1 MSLPAMNQPVDVRE
15 AEERLRNLRAIHARI
30 DYQKTHTDYFDLWRA
45 GDGRAFQYDKQ
56 LRQVVISYLVFPRPG
71 RWPGHGASVAQG
83 RRTRPYRIQ
92 KLRTSDGPQSNRRL
106 ADKVAERMEQM
117 LAFGG
122 LRITKILGWGGQGI
136 ACAVEGEKANGEPI
150 KLVCKASLGSK
161 GIHEEKLNHILMAGA
176 KHVVQRV
183 VLADRPEEKETAH
196 GQSRE
201 TMDLDETLFFI
212 EFMRRGDLKGILNK
226 AAVRKTPFPNRV
238 LWQILD
244 CLFAGVVAMAFP
256 NKWHDPRA
264 DPISEQM
271 PQRREVPT
279 GQWDLNA
286 TEETMVHF
294 DLDPLNV
301 LVGDFDDGEHST
313 APVVKIADL
322 GLARVVDLD
331 FRLDWE
337 DMWGA
342 RRCGK
347 VDIFTPEQFAEEWDW
362 INYVP
367 YMHHDAM
374 EKETAGNYHWW
385 TNMYQVA
392 QIMWQLITLC
402 HLEWPPVLEEYWDT
416 HPDGSVKRS
425 WTYGGAL
432 LRDEFIHV
440 DMDLR
445 WLIAQCMSHSP
456 FDRPSMGDIDW
467 AIQRHFDRPGPSADE
482 RLAVRSFWEAMD
494 GDPSPPA
501 ASQPANLAGVAAAAA
516 KAQAMRPDS
525 LLRPGQGDDH
535 RGQPLTFIL
544 PDGLRFNALDGLR
557 RLSRKERPLKLSL
570 SRSYRPDKLKL
581 NPRDNAQTH
590 TQWEGDR
597 RHDQRL
603 SDGAHS
609 LELRQR
615 GGDHRRQAEL
625 NLIENGQGNGVP
637 FDGGR
642 SDGSNDNIAGSTWQT
657 GHGIPPTERLYFRMQ
672 GKQKKHRITGC
683 D

>member
-1 MSLPAMNQPVDVRE
+1 MNQPVDVRE
-15 AEERLRNLRAIHARI
+15 AEERLRNLRAIHVRI

-92 KLRTSDGPQSNRRL
+92 KLRTSDGPQSNRRR

-347 VDIFTPEQFAEEWDW
+347 VDSFTPEQFAEEWDW

-516 KAQAMRPDS
+516 KAQAMRPVPS
-525 LLRPGQGDDH
+525 PGAQAPVPKWSSGA
-535 RGQPLTFIL
+535 RKAGWGPSPAAQAQPVGQPPQARAGGRPSGSTAHVHPARRAQIQRAGRAAKAQQEGKAPQAQPEPQL
-544 PDGLRFNALDGLR
+544 PARQAQAQPAGQ
-557 RLSRKERPLKLSL
+557 
-570 SRSYRPDKLKL
+570 RPDTHAVGRRPPSRPAAERRCPQ
-581 NPRDNAQTH
+581 PRAQAAGRRSPPAGRAQPNRERAR
-590 TQWEGDR
+590 QWRPIRWWE
-597 RHDQRL
+597 
-603 SDGAHS
+603 
-609 LELRQR
+609 E
-615 GGDHRRQAEL
+615 
-625 NLIENGQGNGVP
+625 
-637 FDGGR
+637 
-642 SDGSNDNIAGSTWQT
+642 
-657 GHGIPPTERLYFRMQ
+657 
-672 GKQKKHRITGC
+672 
-683 D
+683 